1 MVDASF
7 FQIGA
12 VLGLALLGGLLA
24 KLLRQPVIVSYIIV
38 GVVGGP
44 AVLGLVSAE
53 EDEIKLLAK
62 LGIAILLFLVGLKLD
77 IHLIRQIGPVAL
89 VTGLGQVILTAAI
102 GFGVALLLGWDLT
115 SAVYI
120 AVALTFSSTIIVV
133 KLLGDRRE
141 LDQLHGRIAVGV
153 LIVQD
158 VLVVIA
164 MLAIVTVGQPG
175 EQALASD
182 VALTLGGGVV
192 LLGVVA
198 LLARFVL
205 PRLLEWMAKNQ
216 ELTLVFG
223 VSWAVALA
231 AISAWLG
238 LSMEI
243 GAFVAGVALAST
255 PYRESL
261 GARMVSLRD
270 IMILFFFIE
279 LGSSLTLEGALS
291 QLVPALLVTVIILV
305 GKPAIVLLVM
315 TLQGYRATVALR
327 TGLTLA
333 QISEFSLIL
342 IALGF
347 SLSQVGEDVVSLITL
362 VAIFTITIST
372 YFISYQDKLVTLL
385 HPLIQPL
392 ESRFTKGAE
401 EDAQRHPY
409 DAIVIGAGRLGS
421 DIVRG
426 LRGEGAEL
434 LVVDLDPRA
443 LKGVSSYGVDTLYGD
458 AGDPDFIKVLPVH
471 ETKTVVCAA
480 PDRSTNLVVLESLQR
495 LGYGGNICLTALD
508 RQTATTFE
516 SYERVTVVR
525 PFQMAATSIVSGLK
539 DRLDASRTSTDHM

>member
-24 KLLRQPVIVSYIIV
+24 KALRQPVIVSYIIV

-77 IHLIRQIGPVAL
+77 IHLIRAIGPVAL
-89 VTGLGQVILTAAI
+89 LTGLGQVILTAVL
-102 GFGVALLLGWDLT
+102 GFGLALLLGWDLT
-115 SAVYI
+115 SAIYI

-141 LDQLHGRIAVGV
+141 LDQLHGRLAVGV

-158 VLVVIA
+158 ILVVLA
-164 MLAIVTVGQPG
+164 MLTIVTVGQPG
-175 EQALASD
+175 EQALASEIA
-182 VALTLGGGVV
+182 VTLGGGVV
-192 LLGVVA
+192 LFGIVA

-279 LGSSLTLEGALS
+279 LGSSLTLDGAVS
-291 QLVPALLVTVIILV
+291 QLLPALLVTLFILV

-342 IALGF
+342 IALGY
-347 SLSQVGEDVVSLITL
+347 SLGQVNEDVLSLITL

-372 YFISYQDKLVTLL
+372 YFISYQDRLIALLQPLVA
-385 HPLIQPL
+385 PL
-392 ESRFTKGAE
+392 ESRFRKGAE

-443 LKGVSSYGVDTLYGD
+443 LKSVAPSGVDTLYGD

-495 LGYGGNICLTALD
+495 LGYEGNICLTALD
-508 RQTATTFE
+508 RQTAATFE
-516 SYERVTVVR
+516 SYDRVTVVR

-539 DRLDASRTSTDHM
+539 NRLNQDPER

>member
-12 VLGLALLGGLLA
+12 ILGLALLGGLLA
-24 KLLRQPVIVSYIIV
+24 KALRQPVIVSYIVV

-77 IHLIRQIGPVAL
+77 IHLIRAIGPVAL
-89 VTGLGQVILTAAI
+89 LTGLGQVILTAAL
-102 GFGVALLLGWDLT
+102 GFGIALLLGWDLT
-115 SAVYI
+115 SAIYI
-120 AVALTFSSTIIVV
+120 SVALTFSSTIIVV
-133 KLLGDRRE
+133 KLLSDRRE
-141 LDQLHGRIAVGV
+141 LDQLHGRLAVGV

-158 VLVVIA
+158 ILVVLA

-175 EQALASD
+175 EQALASEI
-182 VALTLGGGVV
+182 ALTLGGGVV
-192 LLGVVA
+192 LFGIVA
-198 LLARFVL
+198 LLARYVL

-270 IMILFFFIE
+270 ILILFFFIE
-279 LGSSLTLEGALS
+279 LGSSLTLDGAVS
-291 QLVPALLVTVIILV
+291 QLLPAILVTLFILI

-333 QISEFSLIL
+333 QTSEFSLIL
-342 IALGF
+342 IALGY
-347 SLSQVGEDVVSLITL
+347 SLGQVNEDVLSLITL

-372 YFISYQDKLVTLL
+372 YFISYQDRLITLL
-385 HPLIQPL
+385 HPMVASL
-392 ESRFTKGAE
+392 EERFTKGAE

-443 LKGVSSYGVDTLYGD
+443 LKALTPSGVDTLYGD

-495 LGYGGNICLTALD
+495 LGYEGNICLTALD
-508 RQTATTFE
+508 RQTAATFE
-516 SYERVTVVR
+516 TYDRVTVVR
-525 PFQMAATSIVSGLK
+525 PFQMAATSIVTGLK
-539 DRLDASRTSTDHM
+539 KRLHESSRD

>member
-24 KLLRQPVIVSYIIV
+24 KALRQPVIVSYIIV

-77 IHLIRQIGPVAL
+77 IHLIRAIGPVAL
-89 VTGLGQVILTAAI
+89 LTGLGQVILTAVL
-102 GFGVALLLGWDLT
+102 GFGLALLLGWDLT
-115 SAVYI
+115 SAIYI

-141 LDQLHGRIAVGV
+141 LDQLHGRLAVGV

-158 VLVVIA
+158 ILVVLA
-164 MLAIVTVGQPG
+164 MLTIVTVGQPG
-175 EQALASD
+175 EQALASEIA
-182 VALTLGGGVV
+182 VTLGGGVV
-192 LLGVVA
+192 LFGIVA

-261 GARMVSLRD
+261 GARMVSVRD

-279 LGSSLTLEGALS
+279 LGSSLTLDGAVS
-291 QLVPALLVTVIILV
+291 QLLPAILVTLFILV

-342 IALGF
+342 IALGY
-347 SLSQVGEDVVSLITL
+347 SLGQVNEDVLSLITL

-372 YFISYQDKLVTLL
+372 YFISYQDRLIALLQPLVA
-385 HPLIQPL
+385 PL
-392 ESRFTKGAE
+392 ESRFRKGAE

-443 LKGVSSYGVDTLYGD
+443 LKSVAPSGVDTLYGD

-495 LGYGGNICLTALD
+495 LGYEGNICLTALD
-508 RQTATTFE
+508 QQTAATFE
-516 SYERVTVVR
+516 SYDRVTVVR

-539 DRLDASRTSTDHM
+539 NRLNQDPER

>member
-12 VLGLALLGGLLA
+12 LLGLALLGGLLA
-24 KLLRQPVIVSYIIV
+24 KALRQPVIVSYIIV
-38 GVVGGP
+38 GVVVGP

-77 IHLIRQIGPVAL
+77 IHLIRAIGPVAL
-89 VTGLGQVILTAAI
+89 LTGLGQVILTAVL
-102 GFGVALLLGWDLT
+102 GFGLALLLGWDLT
-115 SAVYI
+115 SAIYI

-141 LDQLHGRIAVGV
+141 LDQLHGRLAVGV

-158 VLVVIA
+158 ILVVLA
-164 MLAIVTVGQPG
+164 MLTIVTVGQPG
-175 EQALASD
+175 EQALASEIA
-182 VALTLGGGVV
+182 VTLGGGVV
-192 LLGVVA
+192 LFGIVA

-270 IMILFFFIE
+270 ILILFFFIE
-279 LGSSLTLEGALS
+279 LGSSLTLDGAIS
-291 QLVPALLVTVIILV
+291 QLLPAILVTVFILV

-342 IALGF
+342 IALGY
-347 SLSQVGEDVVSLITL
+347 SLGQVNEDVVSLITL

-372 YFISYQDKLVTLL
+372 YFISYQDRLISLL
-385 HPLIQPL
+385 HPLVAPL
-392 ESRFTKGAE
+392 ESRFRKGAE

-443 LKGVSSYGVDTLYGD
+443 LKSVAPSGVDTLYGD

-495 LGYGGNICLTALD
+495 LGYEGNICLTALD
-508 RQTATTFE
+508 QQTAATFE
-516 SYERVTVVR
+516 SYDRVTVVR
-525 PFQMAATSIVSGLK
+525 PFQMAATSIVSGLTS
-539 DRLDASRTSTDHM
+539 RLNRGRES

>member
-24 KLLRQPVIVSYIIV
+24 KALRQPVIVSYIIV

-77 IHLIRQIGPVAL
+77 IHLIRAIGPVAL
-89 VTGLGQVILTAAI
+89 LTGLGQVILTAVL
-102 GFGVALLLGWDLT
+102 GFGLALLLGWDLT
-115 SAVYI
+115 SAIYI

-141 LDQLHGRIAVGV
+141 LDQLHGRLAVGV

-158 VLVVIA
+158 ILVVLA
-164 MLAIVTVGQPG
+164 MLTIVTVGQPG
-175 EQALASD
+175 EQALASEIA
-182 VALTLGGGVV
+182 VTLGGGVV
-192 LLGVVA
+192 LFGIVA

-279 LGSSLTLEGALS
+279 LGSSLTLDGAVS
-291 QLVPALLVTVIILV
+291 QLLPAILVTLFILV

-342 IALGF
+342 IALGY
-347 SLSQVGEDVVSLITL
+347 SLGQVNEDVLSLITL

-372 YFISYQDKLVTLL
+372 YFISYQDRLIALLQPLVA
-385 HPLIQPL
+385 PL
-392 ESRFTKGAE
+392 ESRFRKGAE

-443 LKGVSSYGVDTLYGD
+443 LKSVAPSGVDTLYGD

-495 LGYGGNICLTALD
+495 LGYEGNICLTALD
-508 RQTATTFE
+508 RQTAATFE
-516 SYERVTVVR
+516 SYDRVTVVR

-539 DRLDASRTSTDHM
+539 SRLNQDPER

>member
-24 KLLRQPVIVSYIIV
+24 KALRQPVIVSYIIV

-77 IHLIRQIGPVAL
+77 IHLIRAIGPVAL
-89 VTGLGQVILTAAI
+89 LTGLGQVILTAVL
-102 GFGVALLLGWDLT
+102 GFGLALLLGWDLT
-115 SAVYI
+115 SAIYV

-141 LDQLHGRIAVGV
+141 LDQLHGRLAVGV

-158 VLVVIA
+158 ILVVLA
-164 MLAIVTVGQPG
+164 MLTIVTVGQPG
-175 EQALASD
+175 EQALASEIA
-182 VALTLGGGVV
+182 VTLGGGVV
-192 LLGVVA
+192 LFGIVA

-279 LGSSLTLEGALS
+279 LGSSLTLDGAVS
-291 QLVPALLVTVIILV
+291 QLLPALLVTVFILV

-342 IALGF
+342 IALGY
-347 SLSQVGEDVVSLITL
+347 SLGQVNEDVLSLITL

-372 YFISYQDKLVTLL
+372 YFISYQDRLIALLQPLVA
-385 HPLIQPL
+385 PL
-392 ESRFTKGAE
+392 ESRFRKGAE

-443 LKGVSSYGVDTLYGD
+443 LKSVAPSGVDTLYGD

-495 LGYGGNICLTALD
+495 LGYEGNICLTALD
-508 RQTATTFE
+508 RQTAATFE
-516 SYERVTVVR
+516 SYDRVTVVR

-539 DRLDASRTSTDHM
+539 NRLNQDPER

>member
-24 KLLRQPVIVSYIIV
+24 KALRQPVIVSYIIV

-77 IHLIRQIGPVAL
+77 IHLIRAIGPVAL
-89 VTGLGQVILTAAI
+89 LTGLGQVILTAVL
-102 GFGVALLLGWDLT
+102 GFGLALLLGWDLT
-115 SAVYI
+115 SAIYI

-141 LDQLHGRIAVGV
+141 LDQLHGRLAVGV

-158 VLVVIA
+158 ILVVLA
-164 MLAIVTVGQPG
+164 MLTIVTVGQPG
-175 EQALASD
+175 EQALASEIA
-182 VALTLGGGVV
+182 VTLGGGVV
-192 LLGVVA
+192 LFGVVA

-279 LGSSLTLEGALS
+279 LGSSLTLDGAVS
-291 QLVPALLVTVIILV
+291 QLLPALLVTLFILV

-342 IALGF
+342 IALGY
-347 SLSQVGEDVVSLITL
+347 SLGQVNEDVLSLITL

-372 YFISYQDKLVTLL
+372 YFISYQDKLIALL
-385 HPLIQPL
+385 QPLVAPL
-392 ESRFTKGAE
+392 ESRFRKGAE

-443 LKGVSSYGVDTLYGD
+443 LKSVAPSGVDTLYGD

-495 LGYGGNICLTALD
+495 LGYEGNICLTALD
-508 RQTATTFE
+508 QRTAATFE
-516 SYERVTVVR
+516 SYDRVTVVR

-539 DRLDASRTSTDHM
+539 NRLNHDPER

>member
-24 KLLRQPVIVSYIIV
+24 KALRQPVIVSYIIV

-77 IHLIRQIGPVAL
+77 IHLIRAIGPVAL
-89 VTGLGQVILTAAI
+89 LTGLGQVILTAVL
-102 GFGVALLLGWDLT
+102 GFGLALLLGWDLT
-115 SAVYI
+115 SAIYI

-141 LDQLHGRIAVGV
+141 LDQLHGRLAVGV

-158 VLVVIA
+158 ILVVLA
-164 MLAIVTVGQPG
+164 MLTIVTVGQPG
-175 EQALASD
+175 EQALASEIA
-182 VALTLGGGVV
+182 VTLGGGVV
-192 LLGVVA
+192 LFGIVA

-279 LGSSLTLEGALS
+279 LGSSLTLDGAVS
-291 QLVPALLVTVIILV
+291 QLLPAILVTLFILV

-342 IALGF
+342 IALGY
-347 SLSQVGEDVVSLITL
+347 SLGQVNEDVLSLITL

-372 YFISYQDKLVTLL
+372 YFISYQDRLIALLQPLVA
-385 HPLIQPL
+385 PL
-392 ESRFTKGAE
+392 ESRFRKGAE

-443 LKGVSSYGVDTLYGD
+443 LKSVAPSGVDTLYGD

-495 LGYGGNICLTALD
+495 LGYEGNICLTALD
-508 RQTATTFE
+508 RQTAATFE
-516 SYERVTVVR
+516 SYDRVTVVR

-539 DRLDASRTSTDHM
+539 NRLNQDPER

>member
-1 MVDASF
+1 MVDAAF

-12 VLGLALLGGLLA
+12 LLGLALLGGLLA
-24 KLLRQPVIVSYIIV
+24 KALRQPVIVSYIIV
-38 GVVGGP
+38 GVVVGP

-77 IHLIRQIGPVAL
+77 IHLIRAIGPVAL
-89 VTGLGQVILTAAI
+89 LTGLGQVILTAVL
-102 GFGVALLLGWDLT
+102 GFGLALLLGWDLT
-115 SAVYI
+115 SAIYI

-141 LDQLHGRIAVGV
+141 LDQLHGRLAVGV

-158 VLVVIA
+158 ILVVLA
-164 MLAIVTVGQPG
+164 MLTIVTVGQPG
-175 EQALASD
+175 EQALASEIA
-182 VALTLGGGVV
+182 VTLGGGVV
-192 LLGVVA
+192 LFGIVA

-270 IMILFFFIE
+270 ILILFFFIE
-279 LGSSLTLEGALS
+279 LGSSLTLDGAIS
-291 QLVPALLVTVIILV
+291 QLLPAILVTVFILV

-342 IALGF
+342 IALGY
-347 SLSQVGEDVVSLITL
+347 SLGQVNEDVVSLITL

-372 YFISYQDKLVTLL
+372 YFISYQDRLISLL
-385 HPLIQPL
+385 HPLVAPL
-392 ESRFTKGAE
+392 ESRFRKGAE

-443 LKGVSSYGVDTLYGD
+443 LKSVAPSGVDTLYGD

-495 LGYGGNICLTALD
+495 LGYEGNICLTALD
-508 RQTATTFE
+508 QQTAATFE
-516 SYERVTVVR
+516 SYDRVTVVR
-525 PFQMAATSIVSGLK
+525 PFQMAATSIVSGLTS
-539 DRLDASRTSTDHM
+539 RLNRGRES

>member
-7 FQIGA
+7 LQIGA

-24 KLLRQPVIVSYIIV
+24 KALRQPVIVSYIIV

-77 IHLIRQIGPVAL
+77 IHLIRAIGPVAL
-89 VTGLGQVILTAAI
+89 LTGLGQVILTAAL
-102 GFGVALLLGWDLT
+102 GFGLALLLGWDLT
-115 SAVYI
+115 SAIYI

-141 LDQLHGRIAVGV
+141 LDQLHGRLAVGV

-158 VLVVIA
+158 ILVVLA
-164 MLAIVTVGQPG
+164 MLTIVTVGQPG
-175 EQALASD
+175 EQALASEI
-182 VALTLGGGVV
+182 AMTLGGGVV
-192 LLGVVA
+192 LFGIVA

-270 IMILFFFIE
+270 ILILFFFIE
-279 LGSSLTLEGALS
+279 LGSSLTLDGAVS
-291 QLVPALLVTVIILV
+291 QLLPAILVTLFILI

-342 IALGF
+342 IALGY
-347 SLSQVGEDVVSLITL
+347 SLGQVNEDVLSLITL

-372 YFISYQDKLVTLL
+372 YFISYQDRLISLL
-385 HPLIQPL
+385 HPLVASL
-392 ESRFTKGAE
+392 EARFQKGAE

-443 LKGVSSYGVDTLYGD
+443 LKSVAPTGVDTLYGD

-495 LGYGGNICLTALD
+495 LGYEGNICLTALD
-508 RQTATTFE
+508 RQTAATFE

-525 PFQMAATSIVSGLK
+525 PFKMAATSIVKGLK
-539 DRLDASRTSTDHM
+539 KRLNHDADD

>member
-1 MVDASF
+1 MDASF

-12 VLGLALLGGLLA
+12 LLGLALLGGLLA
-24 KLLRQPVIVSYIIV
+24 KALRQPVIVSYIIV
-38 GVVGGP
+38 GVVVGP

-77 IHLIRQIGPVAL
+77 IHLIRAIGPVAL
-89 VTGLGQVILTAAI
+89 LTGLGQVILTAVL
-102 GFGVALLLGWDLT
+102 GFGLALLLGWDLT
-115 SAVYI
+115 SAIYI

-141 LDQLHGRIAVGV
+141 LDQLHGRLAVGV

-158 VLVVIA
+158 ILVVLA
-164 MLAIVTVGQPG
+164 MLTIVTVGQPG
-175 EQALASD
+175 EQALASEIA
-182 VALTLGGGVV
+182 VTLGGGVV
-192 LLGVVA
+192 LFGIVA

-270 IMILFFFIE
+270 ILILFFFIE
-279 LGSSLTLEGALS
+279 LGSSLTLDGAIS
-291 QLVPALLVTVIILV
+291 QLLPAILVTVFILV

-342 IALGF
+342 IALGY
-347 SLSQVGEDVVSLITL
+347 SLGQVNEDVVSLITL

-372 YFISYQDKLVTLL
+372 YFISYQDRLISLL
-385 HPLIQPL
+385 HPLVAPL
-392 ESRFTKGAE
+392 ESRFRKGAE

-443 LKGVSSYGVDTLYGD
+443 LKSVAPSGVDTLYGD

-495 LGYGGNICLTALD
+495 LGYEGNICLTALD
-508 RQTATTFE
+508 QQTAATFE
-516 SYERVTVVR
+516 SYDRVTVVR
-525 PFQMAATSIVSGLK
+525 PFQMAATSIVSGLTS
-539 DRLDASRTSTDHM
+539 RLNRGRES

>member
-24 KLLRQPVIVSYIIV
+24 KALRQPVIVSYIIV

-77 IHLIRQIGPVAL
+77 IHLIRAIGPVAL
-89 VTGLGQVILTAAI
+89 LTGLGQVILTAVL
-102 GFGVALLLGWDLT
+102 GFGLALLLGWDLT
-115 SAVYI
+115 SAIYI

-141 LDQLHGRIAVGV
+141 LDQLHGRLAVGV

-158 VLVVIA
+158 ILVVLA
-164 MLAIVTVGQPG
+164 MLTIVTVGQPG
-175 EQALASD
+175 EQALASEIA
-182 VALTLGGGVV
+182 VTLGGGVV
-192 LLGVVA
+192 LFGVVA

-279 LGSSLTLEGALS
+279 LGSSLTLDGAVS
-291 QLVPALLVTVIILV
+291 QLLPALLVTLFILV

-342 IALGF
+342 IALGY
-347 SLSQVGEDVVSLITL
+347 SLGQVNEDVLSLITL

-372 YFISYQDKLVTLL
+372 YFISYQDKLIALL
-385 HPLIQPL
+385 QPLVAPL
-392 ESRFTKGAE
+392 ESRFRKGAE

-443 LKGVSSYGVDTLYGD
+443 LKSVAPSGVDTLYGD

-495 LGYGGNICLTALD
+495 LGYEGNICLTALD
-508 RQTATTFE
+508 QQTAATFE
-516 SYERVTVVR
+516 SYDRVTVVR

-539 DRLDASRTSTDHM
+539 NRLNHDPER